1 LEIIAEAANDA
12 TSVQLTTMKPFS
24 QWTPAEVFAHN
35 ERILQQRAKKSAP
48 IGLIAESI
56 QKEQLKKTQRLD
68 RRELEG
74 ASSFAIKPSHDEDK
88 LNKTERAYL
97 HHLRAQP
104 NNVWVG
110 VQNLTL
116 KIADD
121 CRLTPDFAVLDASGK
136 LTLIDVKGF
145 QREDALIKMK
155 VAARLFPMFEFSIV
169 KREGVGWSEQIVRT

>member
-1 LEIIAEAANDA
+1 
-12 TSVQLTTMKPFS
+12 MKPFS

-48 IGLIAESI
+48 ISLIAESI

-68 RRELEG
+68 RREPENVN
-74 ASSFAIKPSHDEDK
+74 SFSIKPSHDEDK
-88 LNKTERAYL
+88 LNKTELAYL

-110 VQNLTL
+110 VQNLTV

-121 CRLTPDFAVLDASGK
+121 CRLTPDFAVLNASGK

>member
-1 LEIIAEAANDA
+1 
-12 TSVQLTTMKPFS
+12 MKPFS

-68 RRELEG
+68 RREPENVN
-74 ASSFAIKPSHDEDK
+74 SFSIKPSHDEDK

-97 HHLRAQP
+97 AILRARTDVDWIGIQS
-104 NNVWVG
+104 V
-110 VQNLTL
+110 TL

-121 CRLTPDFAVLDASGK
+121 CRLTCDFIYLCAGVLTFVD
-136 LTLIDVKGF
+136 TKGGF
-145 QREDALIKMK
+145 IREDSTIKIK
-155 VAARLFPMFEFSIV
+155 VAARMFPWAKFVVAQRISGTWTEKV
-169 KREGVGWSEQIVRT
+169 VNT

>member
-1 LEIIAEAANDA
+1 MN
-12 TSVQLTTMKPFS
+12 PFS
-24 QWTPAEVFAHN
+24 GWSASQVAAHN
-35 ERILQQRAKKSAP
+35 ERVVQQRTKKPAP

-56 QKEQLKKTQRLD
+56 QKEHLKKTQRLD

>member
-1 LEIIAEAANDA
+1 MN
-12 TSVQLTTMKPFS
+12 PFKGWSAS
-24 QWTPAEVFAHN
+24 QVAAHN
-35 ERILQQRAKKSAP
+35 ERIVQQRTNKTAP
-48 IGLIAESI
+48 IGLVAEAR
-56 QKEQLKKTQRLD
+56 QREQLKKTQRLD
-68 RRELEG
+68 RREPES
-74 ASSFAIKPSHDEDK
+74 ANSFSIKPSHDEDK

-97 HHLRAQP
+97 HHLRSQP

-110 VQNLTL
+110 VQNLTV

-121 CRLTPDFAVLDASGK
+121 CRLTPDFAVLDARGK

-169 KREGVGWSEQIVRT
+169 KREGFGWSERIVRT